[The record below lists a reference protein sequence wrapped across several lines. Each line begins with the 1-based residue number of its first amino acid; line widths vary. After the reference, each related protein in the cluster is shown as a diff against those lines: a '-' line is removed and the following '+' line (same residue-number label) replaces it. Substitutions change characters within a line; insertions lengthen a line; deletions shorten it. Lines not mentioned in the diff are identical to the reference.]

1 MGKRVTRIGHS
12 LVLGV
17 AVLAG
22 CSGDEEERWDIAY
35 AAVREDIPTR
45 VVVVKDDGTDPR
57 RVSGARFRA
66 NPALPRWSPDGG
78 RIAFVRADP
87 AGGPR
92 AFDTYV
98 VNADGSG
105 ERRLGDGI
113 LPVWT
118 KDGRSVVVERPRDPA
133 ESSEIHVLSADG
145 SNSRRLTLG
154 SAPAIS
160 SDGSRVAF
168 VRYTLRRRAN
178 GTCCVTTSSSLYTI
192 SLNGRRLRLL
202 ARTTRRDIRW
212 VQPQWL
218 PDDSAV
224 ALIQRQ
230 GLEVSTGPLL
240 TFSTNGRR
248 RVVAEKGGETFDWSP
263 RGDLVAYTT
272 GDVLNII
279 RPDGTPVDAYGQSP
293 AIDIEWS
300 PDGRMVAFSILD
312 DNESGQFV
320 GLYVIDLDENERRR
334 FVVTDGFAAFLDWRP
349 KPPEDD

>member
-12 LVLGV
+12 LALSL
-17 AVLAG
+17 AVVAG
-22 CSGDEEERWDIAY
+22 CAGDEEERWDIAY
-35 AAVREDIPTR
+35 TAVREDVPTR

-66 NPALPRWSPDGG
+66 NPALPNWSPDGS

-105 ERRLGDGI
+105 ERRLGVGT

-118 KDGRSVVVERPRDPA
+118 KDGRSVVVERLHDPS
-133 ESSEIHVLSADG
+133 ESSEIHVLSVDRSG
-145 SNSRRLTLG
+145 SRRLALG
-154 SAPAIS
+154 SAPAVS
-160 SDGSRVAF
+160 NSGSRVAF
-168 VRYTLRRRAN
+168 VRYTLR
-178 GTCCVTTSSSLYTI
+178 GDITTSSSLYTI
-192 SLNGRRLRLL
+192 SLNGRGLRLV
-202 ARTTRRDIRW
+202 ARTTRRNIRW
-212 VQPQWL
+212 SQPQWL

-224 ALIQRQ
+224 AVIQRR
-230 GLEVSTGPLL
+230 GTELRSGPLL

-248 RVVAEKGGETFDWSP
+248 RVVARGVGETYDWSP
-263 RGDLVAYTT
+263 RGDLVAYTAE
-272 GDVLNII
+272 NILYI
-279 RPDGTPVDAYGQSP
+279 VRPDGTEVNHYGQSS

-300 PDGRMVAFSILD
+300 PDGRMVAFSIID
-312 DNESGQFV
+312 DIESGQFV
-320 GLYVIDLDENERRR
+320 GLYLIDLEEEERRR
-334 FVVTDGFAAFLDWRP
+334 FVLADGFAAYLDWRP

>member
-1 MGKRVTRIGHS
+1 MGKRTTRIGHS
-12 LVLGV
+12 LALSL
-17 AVLAG
+17 AALAG
-22 CSGDEEERWDIAY
+22 CGGEEEERWEIAY
-35 AAVREDIPTR
+35 TAVREDVPTR

-66 NPALPRWSPDGG
+66 NPALPQWSPDGS

-92 AFDTYV
+92 AFDTYI

-105 ERRLGDGI
+105 ERRLGDGT

-118 KDGRSVVVERPRDPA
+118 TDGRSVVVERFRDPA
-133 ESSEIHVLSADG
+133 ESSAIHVLSVNG
-145 SNSRRLTLG
+145 SGSRRLTLG

-160 SDGSRVAF
+160 NSGSRVAF

-192 SLNGRRLRLL
+192 SLNGTGLRLI
-202 ARTTRRDIRW
+202 ARTTRREIRW

-224 ALIQRQ
+224 ALIQRR
-230 GLEVSTGPLL
+230 GSEVSSGPLL
-240 TFSTNGRR
+240 TFSTSGRR
-248 RVVAEKGGETFDWSP
+248 RVVAQKAGETYDWSP
-263 RGDLVAYTT
+263 RGDLVAYTSA
-272 GDVLNII
+272 NIVYLV
-279 RPDGTPVDAYGQSP
+279 RTDGTEVDAYGESN

-300 PDGRMVAFSILD
+300 PDGRMVAYSALEGD
-312 DNESGQFV
+312 AGQFV
-320 GLYVIDLDENERRR
+320 GLYLIDREENERRR
-334 FVVTDGFAAFLDWRP
+334 FALADGFAAYLDWRP
-349 KPPEDD
+349 RPPDDD